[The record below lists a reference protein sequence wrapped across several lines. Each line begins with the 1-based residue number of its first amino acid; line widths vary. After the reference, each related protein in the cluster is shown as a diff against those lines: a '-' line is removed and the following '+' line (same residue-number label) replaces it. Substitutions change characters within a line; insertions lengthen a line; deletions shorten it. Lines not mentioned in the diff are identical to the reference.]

1 MRTNLKINYEKSVFA
16 TTETTPNSQYQPF
29 NLKEN
34 TYYCFFII
42 NINIIK
48 HLNQLYFFINYHVY
62 Q

>member
-42 NINIIK
+42 NINIFK
-48 HLNQLYFFINYHVY
+48 VFILIFYLS
-62 Q
+62 